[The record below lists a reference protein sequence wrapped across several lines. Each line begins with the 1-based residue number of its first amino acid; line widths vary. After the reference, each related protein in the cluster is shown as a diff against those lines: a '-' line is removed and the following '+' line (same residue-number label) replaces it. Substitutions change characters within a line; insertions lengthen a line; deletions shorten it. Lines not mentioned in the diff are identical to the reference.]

1 MSKFTSLIAR
11 APKRFS
17 AVVAMVAAA
26 IIIPTAVLAWGP
38 DRPTFTLD
46 HPAGYVTFNSIT
58 DNPVQGDERNFVQV
72 KEADAAN
79 STYSDSAT
87 LTPGK
92 TYTMF
97 VYYHNDAASNLN
109 ASGVGIAHGAYV
121 KAQLPAVVAKGATA
135 TKAVGYIGA
144 TNANPTQVWDDVSF
158 SNASAGDV
166 ALRYV
171 PGSAKI
177 YNKGA
182 SNGSTVNDSIVT
194 SGAPIGYYALDGN
207 VPGCNDYSGYVTFNF
222 VADQSNFD
230 IQKTVRVH
238 GTTDWKE
245 SVTAPAGST
254 VDYQLVYKNTGT
266 TKQNDV
272 VLKDSLPTGTT
283 YVAGSTY
290 LTNKTYPTPHQ
301 LSDNLTTSTGINIGN
316 YSPGSVATVV
326 FSAKVAASAEV
337 ACRTNTLHNVASAV
351 TNNGTKQDSA
361 DVVVTSN
368 KDCTPGTINV
378 CQLSTKTIVNIKES
392 DFDASKYSKD
402 LSVCTPTVTP
412 PELPHTGMTENIVA
426 VIGLGAIVASVAYY
440 IASRRALMNQ

>member
-79 STYSDSAT
+79 STYSDSAA

-109 ASGVGIAHGAYV
+109 ASGVGIAKGAYV
-121 KAQLPAVVAKGATA
+121 KAELPAVVAKGATN

-166 ALRYV
+166 ALRFV

-182 SNGSTVNDSIVT
+182 LNGSTLSDSIIT
-194 SGAPIGYYALDGN
+194 TGSPIGYDTPG
-207 VPGCNDYSGYVTFNF
+207 VIPGCNDYSGYITFNF
-222 VADQSNFD
+222 VADQSNFT
-230 IQKTVRVH
+230 ISKQVRAH
-238 GTTDWKE
+238 GTTNWSE
-245 SVTAPAGST
+245 SVNAAPGST
-254 VDYQLVYKNTGT
+254 VDYQLTYKNTGT
-266 TKQNDV
+266 TEQNNV
-272 VLKDSLPTGTT
+272 VLKDTLPAGLT

-290 LTNKTYPTPHQ
+290 LKNVSNPTPK
-301 LSDNLTTSTGINIGN
+301 LLTDDLTTATGINIGN
-316 YSPGSVATVV
+316 YAPNSVAYVL
-326 FSAKVAASAEV
+326 FSAKVNATQAV
-337 ACRTNTLHNVASAV
+337 TCGTNTLHNVATAV
-351 TNNGTKQDSA
+351 TNNGSKQDSA
-361 DVVVTSN
+361 DVVVTTGTN
-368 KDCTPGTINV
+368 CAPGTINV

-392 DFDASKYSKD
+392 DFDATKYTKD
-402 LSVCTPTVTP
+402 LSQCTPTVTP

-440 IASRRALMNQ
+440 IASRRALLNR

>member
-1 MSKFTSLIAR
+1 MSKFTSLIRR

-72 KEADAAN
+72 KDASAAN
-79 STYSDSAT
+79 STYADSEA

-97 VYYHNDAASNLN
+97 IYYHNDAASNLN

-121 KAQLPAVVAKGATA
+121 KAALPAVVTTGSTA
-135 TKAVGYIGA
+135 TQAVGYIGA
-144 TNANPTQVWDDVSF
+144 TNANPTEVWDDVSF
-158 SNASAGDV
+158 SNASAGDI

-177 YNKGA
+177 YNQGA
-182 SNGSTVNDSIVT
+182 LNGTTLSDSIVT
-194 SGAPIGYYALDGN
+194 TGSPIGYDTPG
-207 VPGCNDYSGYVTFNF
+207 VIPGCNQYSGYITFNF
-222 VADQSNFD
+222 VADQSNFTVSK
-230 IQKTVRVH
+230 QVRVS

-245 SVTAPAGST
+245 SVNATPGTT
-254 VDYQLVYKNTGT
+254 VDYQLTYTNTGT

-272 VLKDSLPTGTT
+272 VLKDQLPTGLT
-283 YVAGSTY
+283 YVPGSTY
-290 LTNKTYPTPHQ
+290 LTNKTYPTAHQ

-316 YSPGSVATVV
+316 YSPGSVATVT
-326 FSAKVAASAEV
+326 FSAKVNATQAV
-337 ACRTNTLHNVASAV
+337 TCGTNTLHNVASAI

-361 DVVVTSN
+361 DVVVTDSTN
-368 KDCTPGTINV
+368 CAPGTINV

-402 LSVCTPTVTP
+402 LSVCTTTP
-412 PELPHTGMTENIVA
+412 PELPHTGMSENIVA

-440 IASRRALMNQ
+440 IASRRALNQ